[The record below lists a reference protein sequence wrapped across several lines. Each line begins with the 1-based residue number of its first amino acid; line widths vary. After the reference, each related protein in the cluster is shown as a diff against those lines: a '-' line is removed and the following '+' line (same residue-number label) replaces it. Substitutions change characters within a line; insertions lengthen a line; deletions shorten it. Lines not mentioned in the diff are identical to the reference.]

1 LIASK
6 WLASAAAA
14 AAGGNRPAL
23 AVKHCE
29 RRAGVLSSL
38 TRPGHVPDLGSDLPC
53 RSDRNEARWSVALA
67 LGLRQGE
74 ALGLQWKDVDLDAG
88 TLRLRRALQRLRGRG
103 LVFVETKSRA
113 GRRTIVLP
121 STLRRALQA
130 HE

>member
-1 LIASK
+1 M
-6 WLASAAAA
+6 
-14 AAGGNRPAL
+14 
-23 AVKHCE
+23 
-29 RRAGVLSSL
+29 
-38 TRPGHVPDLGSDLPC
+38 
-53 RSDRNEARWSVALA
+53 ALA

-130 HE
+130 DE